1 MISTLLS
8 NRAYGVLPGGLET
21 SMCPPQLRSLFY
33 QRRTQLLPLHRL
45 ASMDRSHFARLVP
58 LYKCKQP
65 RYCNLRICFVR
76 LVFIVTKADVVEF
89 LQCHQ

>member
-58 LYKCKQP
+58 LYKC
-65 RYCNLRICFVR
+65 NHG
-76 LVFIVTKADVVEF
+76 IVTYAYVLF
-89 LQCHQ
+89 ALSLS